1 MRSMKYIDKPF
12 PLPEHLYREAVEGIV
27 HRNYRI
33 PGLKAIY
40 QFGNITRPGISD
52 LDLVFVFEEGAKCNL
67 KGTEELPERHKPL
80 FTHGIMACAEKHFI
94 ENNHFTLWSDYQ
106 LKWGASVLET
116 NHVKTRTQEQEKA
129 LKVQTALEF
138 LLANYIDLKVQ
149 RAYGI
154 VKLRALLQHLKGIL
168 YDLEYLDD
176 QHAPI
181 QSSLLQLKSW
191 IQHWFDQTPDEA
203 MLTAWLH
210 GFEAEYTLYTEQKLK
225 EIPLYLPAAP
235 HYPIA
240 KNMELSKGD
249 YLSFT
254 QKGWTMPNHLY
265 FLGRKYFKL
274 QNKLNRF
281 SICCP
286 LQHSADEMVVARF
299 AFLQRMKAYN
309 KVHLPHFMTM
319 TTSITA
325 KLI

>member
-12 PLPEHLYREAVEGIV
+12 PLPEYLYREAVEGIV
-27 HRNYRI
+27 HRNYRT

-52 LDLVFVFEEGAKCNL
+52 LDLVFVFEDGAKCNL

-106 LKWGASVLET
+106 LKWGTSVLEDKHT
-116 NHVKTRTQEQEKA
+116 TTRTKEQEKA

-138 LLANYIDLKVQ
+138 LLANYIDLKIQ
-149 RAYGI
+149 RTYGI
-154 VKLRALLQHLKGIL
+154 VKLRALLQHLKGVL

-176 QHAPI
+176 LQATIHPP
-181 QSSLLQLKSW
+181 LLQLKSW
-191 IQHWFDQTPDEA
+191 IQQWFEHPPA
-203 MLTAWLH
+203 
-210 GFEAEYTLYTEQKLK
+210 EAELSAWIHAFETAYSHYTEQKLR
-225 EIPLYLPAAP
+225 EIPLYLPEAAL
-235 HYPIA
+235 YPIA
-240 KNMELSKGD
+240 KNMDLYKGE

-254 QKGWTMPNHLY
+254 QKGWTLPNHLY

-281 SICCP
+281 SISCP
-286 LQHSADEMVVARF
+286 LQHSAEEIVVQRF

-309 KVHLPHFMTM
+309 NVHLPHFMTM